1 MVYIWQKYVYMA
13 KVRIYMAKVR
23 IYGKSTYIYGKSTY
37 IYGTYGGRSKIS
49 SLHHF
54 LACLRLPLPIQGF
67 FYFIQPT

>member
-1 MVYIWQKYVYMA
+1 
-13 KVRIYMAKVR
+13 MAKVR